1 MAGEGGDGSEG
12 RDNDGPGRVS
22 LRAGRPGDAAAL
34 ARLVAI
40 TVRFSNAYEYTD
52 QGRARIARL
61 YDEASLRRSLSAGR
75 IRVAEDGAGL
85 AGLVAVV
92 PRETA
97 LSVEALFVHPDAQ
110 GRGIGAALLESGLAA
125 VVRGEGFDPP
135 RVTVLSSLTAEGFYA
150 RAGFERLRAVERPY
164 GTAILMSRA

>member
-1 MAGEGGDGSEG
+1 MVGKGGDRDEGGRGGE
-12 RDNDGPGRVS
+12 PGRVS

-52 QGRARIARL
+52 QGRVRIARL
-61 YDEASLRRSLSAGR
+61 YDETSLRRSLSAGR
-75 IRVAEDGAGL
+75 VRVAEDGAGL

-92 PRETA
+92 PRGTA

-125 VVRGEGFDPP
+125 AMRDEGPDPP

-150 RAGFERLRAVERPY
+150 RAGFERLRTVERPY